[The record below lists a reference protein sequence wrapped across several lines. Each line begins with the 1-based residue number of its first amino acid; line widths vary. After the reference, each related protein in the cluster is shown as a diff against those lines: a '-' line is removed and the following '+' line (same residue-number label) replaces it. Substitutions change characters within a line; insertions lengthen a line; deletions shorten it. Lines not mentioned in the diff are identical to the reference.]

1 MPSLAHLLHAAAIRG
16 VPFDPRAAC
25 AIVAQLCDQLDEP
38 HGDLAPSV
46 IAVGWDGGVTLERS
60 GRAPSA
66 ALGYMA
72 PERLAGHAADAR
84 SDLYA
89 LGLILYELVAGRSLA
104 AATMTVAATADLPI
118 EIVEI
123 VERACARDPGAR
135 YSSAREMSAW
145 LALAEDECG
154 GGMNRA
160 ELAAWLAAR
169 FEHPAAVGP
178 ITGAR
183 PSGRPARRWLVAG
196 AIAAVAF
203 AGIAI
208 AVLAG
213 PDRHVSPA
221 PSVRPAA
228 AMSPRPVPATAVAE
242 PARPAMSAAP
252 IATPEAPAAAAAPDR
267 DDRRARRRR
276 ARTTRPSRESES
288 CPMAAASER
297 ARLASSDE

>member
-1 MPSLAHLLHAAAIRG
+1 MPSLAHLLHAAATRG
-16 VPFDPRAAC
+16 VPFEPRAAC

-46 IAVGWDGGVTLERS
+46 IAVGWDGAVTLERS

-123 VERACARDPGAR
+123 VDRACARDPGAR

-169 FEHPAAVGP
+169 FEHAAVGP

-183 PSGRPARRWLVAG
+183 PAEQRPARRWLMAG

-203 AGIAI
+203 AGVAV

-213 PDRHVSPA
+213 PDRHASPA
-221 PSVRPAA
+221 SSVSRAA
-228 AMSPRPVPATAVAE
+228 PMSPRPEPATAVAE
-242 PARPAMSAAP
+242 PARPAMTPAP
-252 IATPEAPAAAAAPDR
+252 MAMPEAPAAAPDR
-267 DDRRARRRR
+267 EDRRARRRR
-276 ARTTRPSRESES
+276 ARTTRARRASES
-288 CPMAAASER
+288 CPMAAAEER
-297 ARLASSDE
+297 ASLASSDE